1 MTNDGIMSPAAS
13 SLLDALLLEPEEGA
27 LVWRRWRAEV
37 DLEDLAGES
46 LAVLPLLSGRLP
58 AWLSEDAR
66 RDPDREKVLGICK
79 RGWAQNQLRYREL
92 TDAWT
97 LLAQGGAGPIAVGG
111 CAAWALLYLEEKA
124 VRPIRSI
131 DILIRRDRAILG
143 KRLLEAGGWILEPAM
158 PELAGRVW
166 DEFAGLWFRSPS
178 GTALFLAWRLRKVSP
193 EMAEE
198 SETLPAC
205 RAFDLHGTAV
215 SLLETEELLLDALTR
230 DANTLVSWQC
240 DAVLLLRNRSV
251 DWPRF
256 FLLSRDAPL
265 AAERLA
271 QLRDG
276 GAVSIPAGPLPPT
289 KSGLRRRFDR
299 LYVDYRQ
306 VAWSKQE
313 PHSLS
318 GFGRY
323 LLQRGLRQG
332 FSGVASSDALTVI
345 DASKSGGSTAAEYQ
359 RYRALF
365 FFLTI
370 RDIRLRYRKTWRG
383 VLWALLQ
390 PLLPM
395 LIFAAIFSRVIRPE
409 LRDGPYWLFVLAGLA
424 PWNFFANAVNYS
436 SVTFVN
442 NFGLLNKVYFPRAI
456 LPAAAVTACLLDL
469 LVSSCALTVLS
480 WWKGYPPNFR
490 VFLLP
495 PLILAAAVVAVTIGL
510 AAASLNVLY
519 RDLRP
524 LVPFLVQVGMYAT
537 PVLYPLAMIPSAL
550 RRLAWLNPMTGVVEA
565 FRATLFHSSI
575 DWSGEAI
582 SAVCFCAM
590 ACVSAL
596 LFRKVEADLAE
607 RI

>member
-13 SLLDALLLEPEEGA
+13 SLLDALLLEPDEGLSA
-27 LVWRRWRAEV
+27 WQKWRAEV
-37 DLEDLAGES
+37 DLEDLDSDS
-46 LAVLPLLSGRLP
+46 LAALPLLSGRLP
-58 AWLSEDAR
+58 AWLSEDA
-66 RDPDREKVLGICK
+66 DPDREKVLGICK

-92 TDAWT
+92 TETWT
-97 LLAQGGAGPIAVGG
+97 LLAQGGADPIAVFG
-111 CAAWALLYLEEKA
+111 CAACALLYLEEKA
-124 VRPIRSI
+124 VRPIWSL

-143 KRLLEAGGWILEPAM
+143 KRLLEATGWILEPAM
-158 PELAGRVW
+158 PELTGRAL
-166 DEFAGLWFRSPS
+166 DEFEGLWFRSPS

-205 RAFDLHGTAV
+205 RAVDIHGTAV
-215 SLLETEELLLDALTR
+215 SLLETEELLLDALMR
-230 DANTLVSWQC
+230 DTKTLVSWNC
-240 DAVLLLRNRSV
+240 DAILLLRNRNI

-256 FLLSRDAPL
+256 FELSRDIPL
-265 AAERLA
+265 AASRLA
-271 QLRDG
+271 QLRNG
-276 GAVSIPAGPLPPT
+276 GMVSIPTDPVPQT
-289 KSGLRRRFDR
+289 VSGLRRRLDR

-306 VAWSKQE
+306 VAWSRQE
-313 PHSLS
+313 KHSLP

-323 LLQRGLRQG
+323 FLQRSLRLGL
-332 FSGVASSDALTVI
+332 SGVASSEAMTVI
-345 DASKSGGSTAAEYQ
+345 DASTGGGSTPAEYR

-383 VLWALLQ
+383 VLWALIQ

-409 LRDGPYWLFVLAGLA
+409 LRDGPYWLFVLTGLA
-424 PWNFFANAVNYS
+424 PWNFFANAVNYA

-469 LVSSCALTVLS
+469 LVSACAVTALS
-480 WWKGYPPNFR
+480 WWKGYPPTFR
-490 VFLLP
+490 LLLLP
-495 PLILAAAVVAVTIGL
+495 PLILAAAVVAAAIGI

-537 PVLYPLAMIPSAL
+537 PVLYPLSMIPPTL
-550 RRLAWLNPMTGVVEA
+550 RRLAWINPMTGVVEA
-565 FRATLFHSSI
+565 FRAALFHSSI
-575 DWSGEAI
+575 NWAGEAVSAI
-582 SAVCFCAM
+582 SFCVIAS
-590 ACVSAL
+590 CSAL